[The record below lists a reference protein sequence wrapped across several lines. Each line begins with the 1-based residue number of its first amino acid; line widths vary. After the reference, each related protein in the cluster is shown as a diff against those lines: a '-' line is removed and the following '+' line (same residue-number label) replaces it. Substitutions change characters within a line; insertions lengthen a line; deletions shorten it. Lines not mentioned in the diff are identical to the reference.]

1 MTGEGVE
8 AIIIMLVIVF
18 AIFRMVKRTG
28 TGLGQTYIREK
39 SEQEKSETNSNE

>member
-18 AIFRMVKRTG
+18 AIFKMVKKTG
-28 TGLGQTYIREK
+28 SGLGQTDTRDEREK
-39 SEQEKSETNSNE
+39 KEMDSNE